1 MKTKLFSFFFILL
14 FIPFIGLSENSSNIP
29 FLDFAINDDF
39 DTIIRSF
46 DKKNLKYTLT
56 TFDDDQKSISV
67 YLNFYNLQSDFSD
80 SWIDF
85 DSSGN
90 IQEIFIPLESND
102 VSDIYPVLSG
112 FLGKADQIFLPSNIE
127 SIIDSPSIEIYF
139 PVILAWIN
147 DDVVYELSI
156 TSEFTVEAISHMFSG
171 VNFNPDKKIYFSDI
185 SFSVFP
191 RNIYDIISKEYN

>member
-1 MKTKLFSFFFILL
+1 MKTKLFSLFFILL
-14 FIPFIGLSENSSNIP
+14 FVPFIGLSENSSNIP
-29 FLDFAINDDF
+29 FLDFTINDDF

-46 DKKNLKYTLT
+46 DKKNLEYTLT
-56 TFDDDQKSISV
+56 TFDDDEKSISV

-85 DSSGN
+85 NSSGN

-102 VSDIYPVLSG
+102 VSDIYPVLSN

-171 VNFNPDKKIYFSDI
+171 VNFKPDKRIYSSDI
-185 SFSVFP
+185 SFSIFP